1 MNKLGLTMNST
12 GNSLLKKGLNYSSNE
27 HVIALIGN
35 PNVGKSTIFNALTG
49 LNQHTGNWPGKTVE
63 SASGSYFYNN
73 KKYNLIDLPGTY
85 SLEASSKEEEVSRDF
100 ICFEKHDLTIIV
112 LDATMLER
120 NLNLATQIIE
130 TGDNVLICVNLID
143 EAKKRNITIDL
154 KEMQNILKV
163 PVIGTCAN
171 DKKSL
176 NKLIKLIEK
185 SCEEKKY
192 NSKKF
197 LYDKEIEDVIEKM
210 EKTLDKYTEND
221 HNRFFA
227 LKLLENNHSFNEQ
240 IYNYLNIKQEDK
252 EIIEKVII
260 NCNNYLKTNE
270 INDYQ
275 YKIICSVVK
284 RNNEIAKKVSNNTNT
299 IVSKIDKVLTS
310 KYFGIPLMIMFL
322 GIILWLTISGSNY
335 PSSLL
340 SKLLFN
346 INELVSKF
354 LNLIHTPSILHD
366 IIINGVLKTLSWVIS
381 VMLPPMAI
389 FFPLFTLLEDS
400 GFLPRIA
407 FNLDKL
413 FNKAKC
419 HGKQALSMCMGFGC
433 NACGVVGARIIDS
446 PRERLIGILTNAFV
460 PCNGRFPGLIAII
473 TMFFAVG
480 AFSSFKSAFILT
492 LIIVISIITTLLIS
506 KLLSSTILKGMPS
519 SFVLEMPPYRKPQIK
534 KVIIRSI
541 FDRTLF
547 VLGRAISV
555 AAPAGLV
562 IWLLSNITIGQNSIL
577 NYCTEFLNPIANL
590 FGLDG
595 TILMAFILGFPA
607 NEIVI
612 PIMIMS
618 YMKTTGLTDYN
629 SLTQLK
635 SLLISNGWTIK
646 TALCTLIFMLF
657 HFPCSTTILTIKK
670 ETNSKLWTLVAFL
683 LPTIVGLLICFI
695 INIIFKLI

>member
-1 MNKLGLTMNST
+1 MNST
-12 GNSLLKKGLNYSSNE
+12 GNNLLKKGFNYNSDE

-63 SASGSYFYNN
+63 SASGSYLYNN
-73 KKYNLIDLPGTY
+73 KKYTLIDLPGTY

-100 ICFEKHDLTIIV
+100 ICFEKHALTIVV

-130 TGDNVLICVNLID
+130 TGDNVLICVNLMD

-154 KEMQNILKV
+154 KKMQSILKV

-176 NKLIKLIEK
+176 NKLIKLVEK
-185 SCEEKKY
+185 SCEEKNY

-210 EKTLDKYTEND
+210 EKTLNKYTEND
-221 HNRFFA
+221 NNRFFA
-227 LKLLENNHSFNEQ
+227 LKLLEGNPSFNKQ
-240 IYNYLNIKQEDK
+240 IYDYLNIKQTDK
-252 EIIEKVII
+252 EIIEKVIT
-260 NCNNYLKTNE
+260 NCNNYLKTNK
-270 INDYQ
+270 IKDYQ
-275 YKIICSVVK
+275 YKMICSVVK
-284 RNNEIAKKVSNNTNT
+284 RNNEIVKKVSNNTNMA
-299 IVSKIDKVLTS
+299 ISKIDKVLTS

-346 INELVSKF
+346 INDLISEF
-354 LNLIHTPSILHD
+354 LNLIHTPSVLHD
-366 IIINGVLKTLSWVIS
+366 IIINGILKTLSWVIA

-480 AFSSFKSAFILT
+480 SFSNFKSALILT
-492 LIIVISIITTLLIS
+492 SIIIISIITTLLIS

-562 IWLLSNITIGQNSIL
+562 IWLLSNITINQNSIL

-629 SLTQLK
+629 SLVELK

>member
-1 MNKLGLTMNST
+1 MGLTINST
-12 GNSLLKKGLNYSSNE
+12 GNNLLKKGFNYNSDE

-63 SASGSYFYNN
+63 SASGSYLYNN
-73 KKYNLIDLPGTY
+73 KKYTLIDLPGTY

-100 ICFEKHDLTIIV
+100 ICFEKHALTIVV

-130 TGDNVLICVNLID
+130 TGDNVLICVNLMD

-154 KEMQNILKV
+154 KKMQSILKV

-176 NKLIKLIEK
+176 NKLIKLVEK
-185 SCEEKKY
+185 SCEEKNY

-210 EKTLDKYTEND
+210 EKTLNKYTEND
-221 HNRFFA
+221 NNRFFA
-227 LKLLENNHSFNEQ
+227 LKLLEGNHSFNKQ
-240 IYNYLNIKQEDK
+240 IYDYLNIKQTDK
-252 EIIEKVII
+252 EIIEKVIT
-260 NCNNYLKTNE
+260 NCNNYLKTNK
-270 INDYQ
+270 IKDYQ
-275 YKIICSVVK
+275 YKMICSVVK
-284 RNNEIAKKVSNNTNT
+284 RNNEIVKKVSNNTNMA
-299 IVSKIDKVLTS
+299 ISKIDKVLTS

-340 SKLLFN
+340 SKLLFY
-346 INELVSKF
+346 INDLISEF
-354 LNLIHTPSILHD
+354 LNLIHTPSVLHD
-366 IIINGVLKTLSWVIS
+366 IIINGILKTLSWVIA

-480 AFSSFKSAFILT
+480 SFSNFKSALILT
-492 LIIVISIITTLLIS
+492 SIIIISIITTLLIS

-562 IWLLSNITIGQNSIL
+562 IWLLSNITINQNSIL

-629 SLTQLK
+629 SLVELK